1 MGVLEEGFLARGVLN
16 RAGGVRRTVRLGVVD
31 GEREVAM
38 FVADDALFDVLA
50 SRGNTSAS
58 NAAQCGQAKSS
69 STVAVTGAASD
80 PRVGGESRSSRGVG
94 PSPPEPETTFPQPA
108 IPVASA
114 VAAPAGNRR
123 RLPVRFAPPSM
134 FVGGAVAVLLLQVT
148 GSGPRW
154 PDGEYRNTNVGRG

>member
-31 GEREVAM
+31 GEREVAT

-69 STVAVTGAASD
+69 YTVAVTGAFSD
-80 PRVGGESRSSRGVG
+80 PRVG

-108 IPVASA
+108 IPVTSA
-114 VAAPAGNRR
+114 VAAPARNRR

-134 FVGGAVAVLLLQVT
+134 FVGGAVAVLL
-148 GSGPRW
+148 P
-154 PDGEYRNTNVGRG
+154 